1 MLLYIGDSF
10 YYGNEKY
17 RNKPLWQIPLELK
30 TIFPDIPIICDPS
43 HIAGKKEY
51 LFEIAQKA
59 MNIGL
64 NGLMIETHIQPSI
77 ALSDKEQQ
85 ITPTE
90 LKHLLNQITF
100 YTTTSN
106 DPLFT
111 NKLNILRQIIDE
123 IDEDLLHL
131 IAKRLEIV
139 TQIAHYKKEHKVT
152 AFQLSRWKNI
162 LQSRKNLAKELQL
175 RENFIHQLL
184 SLLHEESINI
194 QNQVLNS
201 QSSHSKQPS

>member
-1 MLLYIGDSF
+1 
-10 YYGNEKY
+10 
-17 RNKPLWQIPLELK
+17 
-30 TIFPDIPIICDPS
+30 
-43 HIAGKKEY
+43 
-51 LFEIAQKA
+51 
-59 MNIGL
+59 
-64 NGLMIETHIQPSI
+64 
-77 ALSDKEQQ
+77 
-85 ITPTE
+85 
-90 LKHLLNQITF
+90 
-100 YTTTSN
+100 
-106 DPLFT
+106 
-111 NKLNILRQIIDE
+111 
-123 IDEDLLHL
+123 LHL

-201 QSSHSKQPS
+201 QSPHLKQPSNLK